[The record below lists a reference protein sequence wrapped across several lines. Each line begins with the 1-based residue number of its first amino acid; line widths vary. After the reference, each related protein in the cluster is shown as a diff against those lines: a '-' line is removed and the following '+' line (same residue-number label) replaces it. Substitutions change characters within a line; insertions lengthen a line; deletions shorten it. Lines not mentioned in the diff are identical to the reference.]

1 MRILLVHNYYQDP
14 GGEDAVFHQEAE
26 ALRKKHTVELLTFRN
41 RKGLIGL
48 IQYFLYPYNIG
59 AAFRLRQKIRAFSP
73 DLIHI
78 HNIHYASGP
87 ILFRTA
93 RRLKIP
99 AVFTL
104 HNYRL
109 LCPSALLFYQGK
121 RYMGSIGKTFP
132 WDAVSKGVLDG
143 SVPKTFLTAF
153 TYRLH
158 AWLGTWKNVD
168 AFLPLTAYAKNLLL
182 QGRLGIPE
190 EHIHVKPNFI
200 EPVAGPAEEEPAG
213 SGENS
218 SLKTITSEKQ
228 PGAIEP
234 VPLQPVPAEDP
245 YFLFIGRLS
254 EEKGVHQLL
263 QAFNRPDA
271 PPLRIIG
278 DGPLRHLLNN
288 LVNPGIRHLGYL
300 SREKIG
306 RYIAESKGVVIPSI
320 CLEGFPLALL
330 EGFSLKTPVILSKEV
345 AASEVIRY
353 GQNGFLIDPQ
363 DFSEKIKEIYRNPDL
378 KSVGEAGFKTYE
390 TSFTKEKVMHRLEDI
405 YWQVLR

>member
-14 GGEDAVFHQEAE
+14 GGEDAVFHQETE

-41 RKGLIGL
+41 RKGLAGL
-48 IQYFLYPYNIG
+48 IQYFLYPYNIW
-59 AAFRLRQKIRAFSP
+59 AAFRLRRKIRAFAP

-109 LCPSALLFYQGK
+109 LCPSALLFYKGK
-121 RYMGSIGKTFP
+121 RYMGSIGQAFP
-132 WDAVSKGVLDG
+132 WDAVRKGVLDG
-143 SVPKTFLTAF
+143 SVPKTFLTAL

-168 AFLPLTAYAKNLLL
+168 AFLPLTAYAKSLLL
-182 QGRLGIPE
+182 KGRLGIHE
-190 EHIHVKPNFI
+190 EHIYVKPNFI
-200 EPVAGPAEEEPAG
+200 EPLSPESPVSGGPIEPGFIEPMPPQSPA
-213 SGENS
+213 
-218 SLKTITSEKQ
+218 SEK
-228 PGAIEP
+228 E
-234 VPLQPVPAEDP
+234 P

-254 EEKGVHQLL
+254 EEKGVRQLM

-278 DGPLRHLLNN
+278 DGPLRHLLNHP
-288 LVNPGIRHLGYL
+288 VNPGIRHLGYL

-306 RYIAESKGVVIPSI
+306 EYIAESKGVVIPSI

-330 EGFSLKTPVILSKEV
+330 EGFSLKTPVVLSREV
-345 AASEVIRY
+345 AASEVIRD

-363 DFSEKIKEIYRNPDL
+363 DFSGKLKEIYRDPDL
-378 KSVGEAGFKTYE
+378 KRVGEAGFQTYE
-390 TSFTKEKVMHRLEDI
+390 AGFTKEKVMHLLEDI
-405 YWQVLR
+405 YRKVLT

>member
-14 GGEDAVFHQEAE
+14 GGEDGVFHQEAE
-26 ALRKKHTVELLTFRN
+26 ALRKRHTVELLTFRN
-41 RKGLIGL
+41 RKGLAGL
-48 IQYFLYPYNIG
+48 IQYFLYPYNIL
-59 AAFRLRQKIRAFSP
+59 AAFRLRKKIRAFTP
-73 DLIHI
+73 DIVHV

-109 LCPSALLFYQGK
+109 LCPSALLFYKGK
-121 RYMGSIGKTFP
+121 RYMNSVGKAFP
-132 WDAVSKGVLDG
+132 WDAVRKGVLDG

-153 TYRLH
+153 TYRFH

-168 AFLPLTAYAKNLLL
+168 AFLPLTAYAKGLLL
-182 QGRLGIPE
+182 QGRLSIPE
-190 EHIHVKPNFI
+190 AHIHVKPNFI
-200 EPVAGPAEEEPAG
+200 EPLSPERPAATEE
-213 SGENS
+213 
-218 SLKTITSEKQ
+218 
-228 PGAIEP
+228 
-234 VPLQPVPAEDP
+234 P

-254 EEKGVHQLL
+254 EEKGVRQLM

-278 DGPLRHLLNN
+278 DGPLRHLLAD

-306 RYIAESKGVVIPSI
+306 GYIAGSKGVVIPSI

-330 EGFSLKTPVILSKEV
+330 EGFSLKTPVVLSSEV
-345 AASEVIRY
+345 AASEVIED
-353 GQNGFLIDPQ
+353 GKNGFLIDPQ
-363 DFSEKIKEIYRNPDL
+363 NFSGKIKEIYEDPDL
-378 KSVGEAGFKTYE
+378 EHTGEAGFETYE
-390 TSFTKEKVMHRLEDI
+390 ARFTREKVMHRLEEI
-405 YWQVLR
+405 YRAVLR